1 MCRGYH
7 GQPVLSL
14 FLIVFCDCDFV
25 LGAQVISVHAEPLQ
39 RIRVKSQDFSMNTI
53 FLIHL
58 TPTQTLEIHTILF
71 KYPSRHVSSKNFAKL
86 AAFCLVQDQ
95 VHLPR
100 KKKKEEKK

>member
-7 GQPVLSL
+7 GHPVLSL

-53 FLIHL
+53 FLIQFIL
-58 TPTQTLEIHTILF
+58 SYLSTLVDMYHQRTLL
-71 KYPSRHVSSKNFAKL
+71 S
-86 AAFCLVQDQ
+86 
-95 VHLPR
+95 
-100 KKKKEEKK
+100 